1 MSQID
6 RVAFRKDRGGDT
18 SKTGREKPGL
28 IDRLKLREGQ
38 TVRTVS
44 LIALVFATV
53 LATQGAIVR
62 ATGSGL
68 GCPDWPLCH
77 GSLTPPPGNIKAII
91 EYSHRILATIGGLM
105 ILSTAILTLVNKQ
118 TSASLRTASIALILL
133 LVVQILLG
141 AAAVLQELPPWIVTA
156 HLVSA
161 TTLIGL
167 LTFVSIRIT
176 RSNSTR
182 PASFQPMFWL
192 PIAAATATAL
202 VIAAGGYTSSSYA
215 GVACPEWPLCGN
227 QIIPVGDQGHG
238 PAIHMIHRVLAA
250 VASLLVLL
258 TAWRL
263 HKVRN
268 KFPEAARLGI
278 VASHLIIV
286 EFWVGAA
293 NAMSLTNEIVTAI
306 HSFVAQWVWIVTLA
320 IVVTVL
326 APDKTRSPFRTSPEP

>member
-1 MSQID
+1 
-6 RVAFRKDRGGDT
+6 
-18 SKTGREKPGL
+18 
-28 IDRLKLREGQ
+28 
-38 TVRTVS
+38 
-44 LIALVFATV
+44 
-53 LATQGAIVR
+53 
-62 ATGSGL
+62 
-68 GCPDWPLCH
+68 
-77 GSLTPPPGNIKAII
+77 
-91 EYSHRILATIGGLM
+91 M
-105 ILSTAILTLVNKQ
+105 ILSTAILTLVNNE
-118 TSASLRTASIALILL
+118 TSASLRTTSIALILL
-133 LVVQILLG
+133 LVVQVLLG
-141 AAAVLQELPPWIVTA
+141 AAAVLQELPAWIVTA

-176 RSNSTR
+176 RSNSER

-227 QIIPVGDQGHG
+227 QIIPVGDQGHR

-263 HKVRN
+263 RKVRDE
-268 KFPEAARLGI
+268 FPEAARLGI
-278 VASHLIIV
+278 VASHLVIV

-326 APDKTRSPFRTSPEP
+326 APNKTRTQFRTSPEP